1 MAGENYTEKVSVNI
15 NASTLSEI
23 DLLVDHGYY
32 SNRSDFINQALR
44 ESLRAQQATINRI
57 NQKQEEA
64 SCRNHRQWFLGLF
77 GLTNGE
83 LEEMQRKGQNTVVNG
98 YGVLVLDE
106 NINRELLYT
115 VVTEITVR
123 GRVMAPADVKAHYG
137 LK

>member
-1 MAGENYTEKVSVNI
+1 MTGENFTEKVSVNI

-44 ESLRAQQATINRI
+44 ESLRAQQATISRI

-64 SCRNHRQWFLGLF
+64 SVHKHWQWFLGLS

-83 LEEMQRKGQNTVVNG
+83 LEEMRRKNQKTMVRG
-98 YGVLVLDE
+98 YGVFMLEED
-106 NINRELLYT
+106 IDRALLYE
-115 VVTEITVR
+115 VVTEIAVR